1 MRRYITL
8 LLVLLL
14 ALSLAGCGGYTKA
27 DVDEA
32 FERGA
37 AAGEWAAK
45 KVMKMESA
53 DINEV
58 ATVWEDYKYDTTG
71 YVYMET
77 WRYEELID
85 SLQSIAKV
93 TDHYWDQGYVPV
105 EYVDGYLSNINLSNI
120 YDY

>member
-1 MRRYITL
+1 MKKLIA
-8 LLVLLL
+8 LVL
-14 ALSLAGCGGYTKA
+14 ALILMFSLVGCGEYTKA

-32 FERGA
+32 YERGV

-45 KVMKMESA
+45 RVMKTEPASI
-53 DINEV
+53 DEV

-93 TDHYWDQGYVPV
+93 TDYYWDQGYVPV
-105 EYVDGYLSNINLSNI
+105 EYVDGYLSNINLSDI

>member
-8 LLVLLL
+8 LLALLF
-14 ALSLAGCGGYTKA
+14 ALSLAACGGYTKA
-27 DVDEA
+27 DVD
-32 FERGA
+32 A
-37 AAGEWAAK
+37 AYDAGEWAGKKIGRMEAK
-45 KVMKMESA
+45 ESV
-53 DINEV
+53 DISDV

-85 SLQSIAKV
+85 GLQSIAKV
-93 TDHYWDQGYVPV
+93 TDYYWDQGYVPV
-105 EYVDGYLSNINLSNI
+105 EYVDGYLSNINLSDI

>member
-1 MRRYITL
+1 L
-8 LLVLLL
+8 LALLF

-27 DVDEA
+27 DIDSAYE
-32 FERGA
+32 
-37 AAGEWAAK
+37 AGEWMGKKIGRMEAK
-45 KVMKMESA
+45 ESV
-53 DINEV
+53 DISDV
-58 ATVWEDYKYDTTG
+58 ATVWEDYKYDTSG

-85 SLQSIAKV
+85 NLQSIAKV

-105 EYVDGYLSNINLSNI
+105 EYVDGYLSNINLSDI